1 MARVEEISG
10 HFGSLDEKGGQ
21 LQSNILEMK
30 VMQSQPPLQPST
42 GYHEGQN
49 LVGPM
54 PEWMLSQRK
63 QNNIIIFGLPEME
76 GDTCLQ
82 EQLKSLWQDIGIPD
96 LAEGE
101 WSRFRVGKFEDGR
114 KRPVIIK
121 LRKLEGNPKS

>member
-1 MARVEEISG
+1 MNKALLKNQKEVTALKSQLAQTCNKLKEQQSTTKLMARVEEISG

-54 PEWMLSQRK
+54 PEWCSAMTNTTRQGWSY
-63 QNNIIIFGLPEME
+63 NI
-76 GDTCLQ
+76 
-82 EQLKSLWQDIGIPD
+82 
-96 LAEGE
+96 
-101 WSRFRVGKFEDGR
+101 
-114 KRPVIIK
+114 
-121 LRKLEGNPKS
+121 